1 MRLLLDTHVVLW
13 WLNDGPQLNQKV
25 RGLLASRSVEL
36 FVSVATPWEV
46 AIKHRLGKLSES
58 GAKLMTELDAQG
70 LPLLTIKAAH
80 LAALETLPQH
90 HRDPFDHLIL
100 AQAQAEGLTIV
111 TADRLFERY
120 GVPCIFAD

>member
-13 WLNDGPQLNQKV
+13 WLNDGLQLNQKV
-25 RGLLASRSVEL
+25 RGLIASRSAEL

-70 LPLLTIKAAH
+70 LPLLAIKAAH

-100 AQAQAEGLTIV
+100 AQAKADGLTLV
-111 TADRLFERY
+111 TADRLLERY

>member
-46 AIKHRLGKLSES
+46 AIKYRLGKLSES

-80 LAALETLPQH
+80 LAALETLPH
-90 HRDPFDHLIL
+90 LHRDPFDHLIL
-100 AQAQAEGLTIV
+100 AQARAEGLTIV